1 MEVIKLNATDST
13 NAYLKALM
21 QSASLK
27 DFTVVVAENQH
38 SGRGQMGTTWNSEK
52 GKNLTFSVL
61 KKFKNFFVADQFL
74 LSICVSLSI
83 YATLNKLQVPN
94 LSVKW
99 PNDILSGTSKICGIL
114 LENSISGTQIQ
125 SSVIGIGLNVNQTVF
140 NMLTNASSLKLLLGK
155 TFNLDTLLKEL
166 LTDLQANLLKMQ
178 NVEKQK
184 LLSEYQKVMFRKDK
198 PSTFEDLDGNLF
210 MGFVKGISAH
220 GKLLVQVEG
229 VLVKEFG
236 LKEIKLRY

>member
-83 YATLNKLQVPN
+83 YATLNKLQLPN

-114 LENSISGTQIQ
+114 LENSISGAQIQ

-178 NVEKQK
+178 NVEKQN

-210 MGFVKGISAH
+210 MGFVKGISAQ

>member
-83 YATLNKLQVPN
+83 YATLNKLQLPN

-114 LENSISGTQIQ
+114 LENSISGAQIQ